1 MNLSKIKAWFLLY
14 CQGMMMGIA
23 DLIPGV
29 SGGTVAFICGLHP
42 KLLMGLKTLRL
53 ASVKNPKKIAWF
65 VLTSVAFGIVTT
77 IALGSHLVF
86 HLLNH
91 NIYQGLL
98 RALFMGLI
106 IGSVFYCIRQVP
118 KWRFY
123 QYALLI
129 MGILVAFSIS
139 YFCTRYSSEPLFDV
153 PLEIAAPE
161 KVLNEASN
169 YDYHKKL
176 LKNVNWSNLKALYQ
190 DELIDSDTWI
200 FSHDFDR
207 FLQVES
213 CLERNQ
219 NIAFYIKL
227 GVCGALSIGAM
238 ILPGISGNQVMQM
251 MGCYETI
258 IQAIALW
265 TEGIFRGSFINGS
278 FWILF
283 SLGIGILV
291 GLATFS
297 RLLIYFYQKYFSITL
312 SALIGFMIGSI
323 PNLWPFWKVTYHIS
337 LLKDRYYL
345 TLQRLRPELPAL
357 TSYQTGLALAMMVLG
372 VAIVIMLERKLAFKK
387 LEFREN

>member
-1 MNLSKIKAWFLLY
+1 MLY
-14 CQGMMMGIA
+14 FQGMIMGIA

-29 SGGTVAFICGLHP
+29 SGGTIAFICGLHP
-42 KLLMGLKTLRL
+42 KLLTGLKTLRL
-53 ASVKNPKKIAWF
+53 SSIKHPKKIAWL
-65 VLTSVAFGIVTT
+65 VLTSVALGMLTT
-77 IALGSHLVF
+77 LALGSHLIY

-118 KWRFY
+118 KWNFY
-123 QYALLI
+123 QYTALTL
-129 MGILVAFSIS
+129 GIFIAFSIS

-153 PLEIAAPE
+153 PLVIEVPE
-161 KVLNEASN
+161 KVLNEVSN
-169 YDYHKKL
+169 YDYQKKL
-176 LKNVNWSNLKALYQ
+176 LKNVNWSNLRALYQ
-190 DELIDSDTWI
+190 DEFIDSDTWI
-200 FSHDFDR
+200 FSHDFER

-219 NIAFYIKL
+219 NIAFYVKL

-258 IQAIALW
+258 IQAITFW
-265 TEGIFRGSFINGS
+265 TGGLFKGSVFNNS

-291 GLATFS
+291 GIATFS
-297 RLLIYFYQKYFSITL
+297 RLLIYFYQKYFAITL

-323 PNLWPFWKVTYHIS
+323 PNLWPFWQVTYHIS
-337 LLKDRYYL
+337 LLKDRYHL
-345 TLQRLRPELPAL
+345 TLQRLRPEFPAL
-357 TSYQTGLALAMMVLG
+357 TSYQTGLALTMLIMG
-372 VAIVIMLERKLAFKK
+372 VAIVILLERKLAFKK
-387 LEFREN
+387 LEFKEN